1 MSENGANIIFDKYS
15 TISSSKQHYC
25 KTTIQPSTN
34 NTSWIRFYFLFELNL
49 YYLCSLAVLYSDG
62 DYEYYKV
69 PVKEGVRMVEG
80 AVSDTCQ
87 EAGLRAVCP
96 GPGECRYT
104 DTDRCQL
111 TPLST
116 DCGWPM

>member
-1 MSENGANIIFDKYS
+1 
-15 TISSSKQHYC
+15 
-25 KTTIQPSTN
+25 
-34 NTSWIRFYFLFELNL
+34 
-49 YYLCSLAVLYSDG
+49 
-62 DYEYYKV
+62 
-69 PVKEGVRMVEG
+69 MVEG

-96 GPGECRYT
+96 GPGECHYT

>member
-1 MSENGANIIFDKYS
+1 MSENGANIIFDKYP
-15 TISSSKQHYC
+15 TISSSKQYYC

-49 YYLCSLAVLYSDG
+49 YYLCSLAVLYTDG

-80 AVSDTCQ
+80 AVFQ
-87 EAGLRAVCP
+87 
-96 GPGECRYT
+96 GPKGCWYIE
-104 DTDRCQL
+104 
-111 TPLST
+111 LSILFVYLI
-116 DCGWPM
+116 